1 MDRSLAWRLGLSA
14 VIIPGLVVLFIVD
27 HYAGESA
34 PVLFVFA
41 ALLAVRSAWE
51 LSQIVAVRNIRARF
65 VESAFGCVLL
75 LAAAWWPHLPG
86 ATPELKSLELSA
98 VALSVSVLILLGLSA
113 ARYRE
118 PGQTL
123 ESLGASLLIL
133 VYTGLLLAVTSQLR
147 WVAGAQAG
155 YLALG
160 SLLVTAKC
168 GDFGAYAVGRLFGK
182 RKMAPRLSPGKTWA
196 GFGGALGGATLGAW
210 GWFTYATPR
219 FGDGWLP
226 PPPWAMLVYGLV
238 IGLVALIG
246 DLCESLIKRDA
257 GKKDAAHLFP
267 GFGGLLD
274 LLDSVLYAGPVALIL
289 WRALPLVSW

>member
-14 VIIPGLVVLFIVD
+14 VIIPGLVALFVLD

-41 ALLAVRSAWE
+41 CVLAVRSAWE

-75 LAAAWWPHLPG
+75 LVATWWPHFPG
-86 ATPELKSLELSA
+86 TAPELESLELSA
-98 VALSVSVLILLGLSA
+98 LSVSVAVLILLGLSA

-160 SLLVTAKC
+160 SLLITAKC
-168 GDFGAYAVGRLFGK
+168 GDIGAYALGRMFGK

-196 GFGGALGGATLGAW
+196 GFVGALLGATLGAW
-210 GWFTYATPR
+210 LWFTYATPR
-219 FGDGWLP
+219 FGEGWP
-226 PPPWAMLVYGLV
+226 PPPLWAIVVYGLV

-257 GKKDAAHLFP
+257 GKKDASHLLP

-289 WRALPLVSW
+289 WRTLPLIGW